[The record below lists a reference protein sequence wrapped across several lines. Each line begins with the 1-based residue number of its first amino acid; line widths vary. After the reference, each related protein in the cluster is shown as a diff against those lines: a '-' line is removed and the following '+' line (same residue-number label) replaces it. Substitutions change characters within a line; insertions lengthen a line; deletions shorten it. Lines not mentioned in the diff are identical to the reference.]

1 MNKKADGQKKFMFV
15 HLFRNALLESR
26 RHDPLKTAA
35 ATAFFTSFAL
45 PPILLILF
53 QLFGLFMGKRLVGR
67 EMFESITD
75 TFGQL
80 GAQQIVQT
88 ARGFNSLAQN
98 WYITIGGFVF
108 LIFVATTLFTV
119 IKNSFNQIWG
129 VSTHKAKGLLSNLKA
144 RARSFAIILAAGI
157 LFVTGIL
164 IDSLELIAGKFM
176 RELWSTAGAYFEGA
190 LNEIVGTVI
199 VTAWFIVLFRYL
211 ADARPSWKV
220 AIVGGVVTGVL
231 YTLGKE
237 LLSLLMRNSNVVT
250 IYGAS
255 GSIVLILL
263 FVFYSSFI
271 LYFGAGFIKVY
282 SEYIQQPIRLIN
294 NAYRYEI
301 RVISEHQD

>member
-1 MNKKADGQKKFMFV
+1 
-15 HLFRNALLESR
+15 
-26 RHDPLKTAA
+26 
-35 ATAFFTSFAL
+35 
-45 PPILLILF
+45 
-53 QLFGLFMGKRLVGR
+53 
-67 EMFESITD
+67 
-75 TFGQL
+75 
-80 GAQQIVQT
+80 
-88 ARGFNSLAQN
+88 LAQN

-129 VSTHKAKGLLSNLKA
+129 VSTHKTKGLLSNLKA

-190 LNEIVGTVI
+190 LNEVAGTVI

-271 LYFGAGFIKVY
+271 LYFGAGFIKV
-282 SEYIQQPIRLIN
+282 
-294 NAYRYEI
+294 
-301 RVISEHQD
+301 